1 MRLIAL
7 FLFAGLLAP
16 ASTAASIEA
25 TLRSVLNAQVAAWN
39 RGDLEGFVQ
48 TYSDETIFVG
58 KEVARGSKGVLER
71 YKRSYPT
78 QVKMGT
84 LSFTDLEVKLLGGEY
99 ASVLGRFHL
108 ARTAAGGGDANGIF
122 TLLLRNTK
130 GGWKIILDHTS

>member
-7 FLFAGLLAP
+7 FLFAGLL
-16 ASTAASIEA
+16 TAASTETTI
-25 TLRSVLNAQVAAWN
+25 RSVLDTQVAAWN
-39 RGDLEGFVQ
+39 RGDLEAFVQ

-58 KEVARGSKGVLER
+58 KEVARGNKGVLER

-78 QVKMGT
+78 RAKMGT
-84 LSFTDLEVKLLGGEY
+84 LSFTNLEVRLLGNEY

-108 ARTAAGGGDANGIF
+108 ARTTEGGGDASGIF
-122 TLLLRNTK
+122 TLLLRNAK